1 MSKVC
6 KLSRSFV
13 IEIIHY
19 SIHIEVL
26 QRPNKKPNIHQQI
39 TYSIYAGT
47 DANWLKTEVNTETD
61 VIALRFPTA
70 QEKL

>member
-6 KLSRSFV
+6 KLSHSFV

-47 DANWLKTEVNTETD
+47 DANWLKT
-61 VIALRFPTA
+61 
-70 QEKL
+70 